1 MWTDLVPSDP
11 AILFRVSFASDMRD
25 EDLQLL
31 VRNLNLVTCMHPGMR
46 NSPASLGVVR
56 LDFDSGLFLLR
67 GATRTE
73 WILEG
78 RSWGAP
84 APSILHNWHLRAT
97 AAATLLDATVQPLPL
112 PSFG

>member
-1 MWTDLVPSDP
+1 
-11 AILFRVSFASDMRD
+11 MRD

-46 NSPASLGVVR
+46 NSPASPGVVR

-67 GATRTE
+67 GATDTE

-78 RSWGAP
+78 RSWGTP
-84 APSILHNWHLRAT
+84 AASVVQEWHLH
-97 AAATLLDATVQPLPL
+97 AAAAAALLDAGVQPLPL
-112 PSFG
+112 PSVG